1 LKKRAILAHGG
12 RWLAALLRLLFC
24 RPPQPAY
31 KPGPRTGHAGALRRS
46 KQYNEREDLMIH
58 RTSLTRRVLLGL
70 TAAAAGLLMAA
81 PASAEASFEGKT
93 IEWIIPFSA
102 GGGSDV
108 WARFNA
114 PFLSKYLPGNPTVVV
129 VNEPGGGSTKGT
141 NLFAARAKPDG
152 LTILGTSG
160 STQFPYLLGDP
171 RVRYEYKDWDVVM
184 AAPTGG
190 VVYTTPSLGLSSP
203 ADIGKLKGQSL
214 VYASQGA
221 TSLDL
226 VPLLAFKLMDLDV
239 KHVFGFKGRGD
250 GRLAFERGETNIDYQ
265 TTPAYNATVVPLI
278 KEGKAIPLMSF
289 GQLDEKGNIIR
300 DPAVPD
306 LPTVPEVY
314 EKLKG
319 KKPSGKFWET
329 YKIFMPSA
337 FAVQKILW
345 VKGGAPEEVAR
356 VYYAAADRLEKD
368 KEFQT
373 KTDKILG
380 GYPLLRG
387 DRLEKTIQQAFQ
399 IDADTQRFVK
409 EWVGKKYRVKFD

>member
-1 LKKRAILAHGG
+1 MEMIRFKTSLRVG
-12 RWLAALLRLLFC
+12 RWIAAFGLSLALA
-24 RPPQPAY
+24 
-31 KPGPRTGHAGALRRS
+31 GP
-46 KQYNEREDLMIH
+46 
-58 RTSLTRRVLLGL
+58 VLG
-70 TAAAAGLLMAA
+70 AA
-81 PASAEASFEGKT
+81 PYYEGKS
-93 IEWIIPFSA
+93 IEVIIPFPVA
-102 GGGSDV
+102 GGTDI
-108 WARFNA
+108 WIRTIA
-114 PFLSKYLPGNPTVVV
+114 PYLEKNIPGNPNFTFRNV
-129 VNEPGGGSTKGT
+129 GGGRGIPGMME
-141 NLFAARAKPDG
+141 FAQKAKPDG
-152 LTILGTSG
+152 LILLVSSATNY
-160 STQFPYLLGDP
+160 FPVLLGD
-171 RVRYEYKDWDVVM
+171 K
-184 AAPTGG
+184 AAKYDLRQWKPLLVNPVGG
-190 VVYTTPSLGLSSP
+190 VMYASP
-203 ADIGKLKGQSL
+203 ASGIKRVEDLAKTKDLIYGGISAIG
-214 VYASQGA
+214 
-221 TSLDL
+221 LDL
-226 VPLLAFKLMDLDV
+226 IPLISFELLEMDV
-239 KHVFGFKGRGD
+239 KGVLGFKGRGD
-250 GRLAFERGETNIDYQ
+250 ARIAFERGETNIDYQ